1 MDTGQDQHCWQQ
13 ALRVGLG
20 ARWKLCWSFG
30 GEKELRCWRQFKQ
43 ETAQCTGDS
52 GWEQLQPP
60 QLCCYFTFN
69 ATLLACSQKT
79 CVGTVASNFR
89 KTWGFQQQLYHMHY
103 TLRFKVFFME
113 QLPTMEILHWRSPIQ
128 ETVGNFGNNF
138 SLKIFGTV
146 KRTPLGC
153 KAEVPKSI
161 LYEEFQGLCMRG
173 IGFR

>member
-1 MDTGQDQHCWQQ
+1 M
-13 ALRVGLG
+13 GLG

-43 ETAQCTGDS
+43 ETALCTGDS